1 MGTEANNVLSG
12 LGGDSCG
19 GQAGFPPVQ
28 PEMEEQP
35 QVKNLVSH
43 FPTSALGGW
52 ESMEQPPNEDMRWGR
67 PGFVI
72 HRAEEGVLGALIGGG
87 SVQAMPWSQA
97 QQSLTSA
104 FQGHHLVSG
113 PGSS

>member
-1 MGTEANNVLSG
+1 MVGR
-12 LGGDSCG
+12 LGS
-19 GQAGFPPVQ
+19 PPVQ

-43 FPTSALGGW
+43 FPTSALKGW
-52 ESMEQPPNEDMRWGR
+52 ENMEQPPNEDMRWGR

-72 HRAEEGVLGALIGGG
+72 HGAEEGILGALIGGG
-87 SVQAMPWSQA
+87 SVQEMMWSLV
-97 QQSLTSA
+97 QQSWTSA
-104 FQGHHLVSG
+104 FQGHQLVSG

>member
-1 MGTEANNVLSG
+1 MVGR
-12 LGGDSCG
+12 LGS
-19 GQAGFPPVQ
+19 FPVQ

-52 ESMEQPPNEDMRWGR
+52 ESMEQPPAEYMRWGR
-67 PGFVI
+67 PRCVI
-72 HRAEEGVLGALIGGG
+72 HRVEEGVLGALVGGG
-87 SVQAMPWSQA
+87 SVRAMTRSQA
-97 QQSLTSA
+97 QKSLTSA

-113 PGSS
+113 PESP